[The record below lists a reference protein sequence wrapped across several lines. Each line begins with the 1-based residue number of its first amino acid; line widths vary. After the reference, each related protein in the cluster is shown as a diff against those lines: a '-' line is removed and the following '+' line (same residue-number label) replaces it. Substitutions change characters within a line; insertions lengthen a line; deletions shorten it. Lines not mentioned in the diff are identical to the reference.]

1 MSIRD
6 KHGGELVRL
15 PGLWEVLAKFAFA
28 ASVPVLLLG
37 MSWAVWV
44 TNRVWENTADIRMLK
59 DRGMRGGVSQSVNVG
74 AVETVADTDSAREY
88 LTVQEVAE
96 REGVTDRTVI
106 NWIEEGRIVPAPEKA
121 GKSWAISESFR
132 ILPHVAEAGRGGVI
146 GDQTG
151 RF

>member
-1 MSIRD
+1 M
-6 KHGGELVRL
+6 
-15 PGLWEVLAKFAFA
+15 WEVLAKFAFA

-37 MSWAVWV
+37 ITWAVWV
-44 TNRVWENTADIRMLK
+44 TNRVWENTADIRLLK
-59 DRGMRGGVSQSVNVG
+59 DRGMRGGSMSQSVNVG
-74 AVETVADTDSAREY
+74 AVDAVADTDSAREY

-132 ILPHVAEAGRGGVI
+132 ILPHVAEAGKAGPEVRN
-146 GDQTG
+146 
-151 RF
+151 